1 MKRTF
6 KTLLAA
12 AALAF
17 VGLGSLL
24 TATPAQAAIVCDE
37 QGPNSSTYPLD
48 GAGAATS
55 HAYRCKNTANGAKP
69 SDARTQ
75 DLFNSLAS
83 MPANVRNQLK
93 SKNVNYYYF
102 NNRSEAITYFNSTAP
117 FNDQVNYESITPF
130 AQSTSRCGA
139 TGYATNRFTGV
150 PLIAVAIYD
159 NCNYDQNTNPSL
171 YVQNPSVRKTG
182 FHESGHAFDFSF
194 GLGGGDFPSN
204 RSGFVSLFNG
214 DKTLLTP
221 SNWAQYSTGSKNNYI
236 CNLFSYASPSAFE
249 KELGATSNGG
259 PGGQVCQTNLVP
271 YTYYQTKTPTQ
282 IASEKLPYF
291 MGNKQEIWA
300 EAFVI
305 VVEGNNTSPASFL
318 PITDRVIGMN
328 QSPVRS
334 FNCVRATLES
344 YINLLTSP
352 KNLPASDPYSLPTKG
367 CPVPSGAL

>member
-1 MKRTF
+1 
-6 KTLLAA
+6 
-12 AALAF
+12 
-17 VGLGSLL
+17 
-24 TATPAQAAIVCDE
+24 
-37 QGPNSSTYPLD
+37 
-48 GAGAATS
+48 
-55 HAYRCKNTANGAKP
+55 
-69 SDARTQ
+69 
-75 DLFNSLAS
+75 
-83 MPANVRNQLK
+83 
-93 SKNVNYYYF
+93 
-102 NNRSEAITYFNSTAP
+102 SEAITYFNSTAP
-117 FNDQVNYESITPF
+117 FNDQVNYERFTQF
-130 AQSTSRCGA
+130 AQPTSRCGA
-139 TGYATNRFTGV
+139 TGYAIHRTTGQQ
-150 PLIAVAIYD
+150 LIAVAIYD
-159 NCNYDQNTNPSL
+159 NCNYDQNTNPTL
-171 YVQNPSVRKTG
+171 YVQNPSVRRTG

-194 GLGGGDFPSN
+194 GQGGADAPSS
-204 RSGFVSLFNG
+204 RSGFTFLFNG
-214 DKTLLTP
+214 DKTVLTP

-236 CNLFSYASPSAFE
+236 CNLFSFTIPSAFE

-271 YTYYQTKTPTQ
+271 YTYYQTNTPTQ
-282 IASEKLPYF
+282 IATEKLPYF
-291 MGNKQEIWA
+291 MSSNQEIWA